1 MIALI
6 LLSSHYVSVVFNYGH
21 MQTEDLF
28 TIQQLISIG
37 LFALPLQGMSF
48 FLTAVF
54 HSQKNTKVPLIINST
69 GLLVFILIY
78 INSIF
83 GNDLESIMWAM
94 VCSYGLTFVLQL
106 LLLKIDDLRIGQVFL
121 NSEFVAGLLV
131 SSVTL
136 YLLVTWVNN
145 ANFNSIITLFIA
157 VLVGLIS
164 LVILAVF
171 NQEFRVLIKNK
182 VL

>member
-1 MIALI
+1 
-6 LLSSHYVSVVFNYGH
+6 
-21 MQTEDLF
+21 MQTEDLL

-37 LFALPLQGMSF
+37 LFVLPLQGMSF

-54 HSQKNTKVPLIINST
+54 HSQKNTKVPLVINSA

-78 INSIF
+78 TNSIF
-83 GNDLESIMWAM
+83 GNDLESIMWCM

-106 LLLKIDDLRIGQVFL
+106 LLLKIDDLRIEQVFL
-121 NSEFVAGLLV
+121 NSEFITGLLV
-131 SSVTL
+131 SSVML

-145 ANFNSIITLFIA
+145 ANFNSMITLLLA

-171 NQEFRVLIKNK
+171 NQEFRMLIKNRA
-182 VL
+182 L

>member
-1 MIALI
+1 
-6 LLSSHYVSVVFNYGH
+6 
-21 MQTEDLF
+21 
-28 TIQQLISIG
+28 
-37 LFALPLQGMSF
+37 
-48 FLTAVF
+48 
-54 HSQKNTKVPLIINST
+54 
-69 GLLVFILIY
+69 
-78 INSIF
+78 
-83 GNDLESIMWAM
+83 MWAM

-145 ANFNSIITLFIA
+145 ANFNSIITLLIA